1 MDLSISKKIST
12 IERDYITD
20 LLAHGTRLDGR
31 GFLEYREIKIDAGP
45 MLKADGSARVYLG
58 DTQSCVGVK
67 CETGSPF
74 PETPNEGVVTAMAE
88 LVPFASP
95 MYESGP
101 PDENAIE
108 LARVV
113 DRGIR
118 HSDLVEKSRLVL
130 EPGVEVFMLFV
141 DIYYIMHNGNPWDA
155 SSLAA
160 LCALKST
167 MIPTLEKQDV
177 MGKKYLVPVGDPQPL
192 GIQDYPVTITFAKIG
207 ENMIVD
213 PGLMEELISDARISF
228 CINKNSLITSMQKNG
243 AGTFTT
249 DELLQCAKNA
259 RDLAP
264 ALQQLAMDYERD
276 LTNM

>member
-20 LLAHGTRLDGR
+20 LLVHGTRLDGR

-45 MLKADGSARVYLG
+45 MLKADGSARVFLG
-58 DTQSCVGVK
+58 DTQACVGVK
-67 CETGSPF
+67 FETGSPF

-101 PDENAIE
+101 PDESAIE

-118 HSDLVEKSRLVL
+118 HSDIIEKSRLVL
-130 EPGVEVFMLFV
+130 VPGEEVFLLYV
-141 DIYYIMHNGNPWDA
+141 DIYYISHNGNPWDA
-155 SSLAA
+155 ASLAA

-167 MIPTLEKQDV
+167 MIPNLENQEV

-192 GIQDYPVTITFAKIG
+192 GIEDYPVTITFAKIG

-213 PGLMEELISDARISF
+213 PALMEELICDARISF

-243 AGTFTT
+243 SGTFTT
-249 DELLQCAKNA
+249 DELIKCAKNA

-264 ALQQLAMDYERD
+264 ALQQLAKDYERD